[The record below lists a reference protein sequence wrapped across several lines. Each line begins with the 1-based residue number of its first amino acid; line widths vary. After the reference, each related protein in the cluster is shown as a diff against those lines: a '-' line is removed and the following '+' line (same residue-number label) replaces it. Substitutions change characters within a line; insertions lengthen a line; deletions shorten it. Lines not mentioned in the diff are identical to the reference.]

1 MQGSWFPCTF
11 SDERQYKKKSDGTS
25 EIEYIS
31 RQSILQFGNKGDAP
45 VNPDAITFLVTGK
58 KLSLKELQ
66 MEISRI
72 LSSSAMSP
80 QDLS

>member
-11 SDERQYKKKSDGTS
+11 SDERQYKKSDGTL

-31 RQSILQFGNKGDAP
+31 RESMLQFGKKGDAP

-58 KLSLKELQ
+58 KLSIEELQ